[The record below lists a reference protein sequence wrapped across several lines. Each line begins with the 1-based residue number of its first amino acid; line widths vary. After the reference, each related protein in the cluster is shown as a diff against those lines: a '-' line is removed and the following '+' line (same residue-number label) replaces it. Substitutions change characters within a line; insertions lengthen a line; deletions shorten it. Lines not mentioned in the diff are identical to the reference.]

1 MKTKPVV
8 LLTRSK
14 EEASAWGQALRK
26 AGYGAKFLPVQT
38 YASVEP
44 PALNIAHFH
53 LILFTSKHA
62 VAFLKEAFP
71 HAAQYKISCAAVGRA
86 TARAAEEAGF
96 KVDLVAEQEKAEGL
110 ARTVAR
116 QYAAKA
122 KVLLP
127 CSSIARE
134 ELPRILKKTGFNVTV
149 APLYEPVPM
158 EPPEDLA
165 GMLGTASAILF
176 FAPSQVRTFLTWVE
190 EPPAHLKYWALGAT
204 TLKAVPAALH
214 PRSLDQPDVDEF
226 IKLLKG

>member
-1 MKTKPVV
+1 VAHKQTII
-8 LLTRSK
+8 LTRTK
-14 EEASAWGQALRK
+14 EEAGAWGQALRK
-26 AGYGAKFLPVQT
+26 AGYSAKFLPVQT
-38 YASVEP
+38 YAPVEP

-71 HAAQYKISCAAVGRA
+71 HATQYKISCAAVGRA
-86 TARAAEEAGF
+86 TAKAAEEAGF

-110 ARTVAR
+110 ARIVAR

-127 CSSIARE
+127 CSAIARE
-134 ELPRILKKTGFNVTV
+134 ELPRIMKKAGFSVTV

-158 EPPEDLA
+158 NSPDDLDVLLKEA
-165 GMLGTASAILF
+165 GTILF

-204 TLKAVPAALH
+204 TLKAIPAALH
-214 PRSLDQPDVDEF
+214 PRSLETPDVDEF
-226 IKLLKG
+226 IKLLKA

>member
-8 LLTRSK
+8 LLTRTK
-14 EEASAWGQALRK
+14 EEAGAWAQALRK

-38 YASVEP
+38 YAPVEP

-62 VAFLKEAFP
+62 VTFLKEAFP

-86 TARAAEEAGF
+86 TANAAEEAGF

-116 QYAAKA
+116 RYAAKA
-122 KVLLP
+122 KMLLP
-127 CSSIARE
+127 CSAIARE
-134 ELPRILKKTGFNVTV
+134 ELPRILKKAGFSVTV
-149 APLYEPVPM
+149 APLYEPVPLDA
-158 EPPEDLA
+158 PDDLEALLKAA
-165 GMLGTASAILF
+165 GDILF

-190 EPPAHLKYWALGAT
+190 DPPAHLKYWALGAT
-204 TLKAVPAALH
+204 TLKAIPAALH
-214 PRSLDQPDVDEF
+214 PGSLETPDVDEF
-226 IKLLKG
+226 IKLLKA